1 MRRGTQRYDVACVVF
16 VLRQRLGAIE
26 GDGLG
31 CQCGVNCLIRIKN
44 TVLLPPLSR
53 PFDPGVTRGRQGRTP

>member
-1 MRRGTQRYDVACVVF
+1 MRRGTQRYDVACVVC

-31 CQCGVNCLIRIKN
+31 CLCCVNCLINIKN
-44 TVLLPPLSR
+44 TILFPLC
-53 PFDPGVTRGRQGRTP
+53 RGPLTLG